1 MFREIKKSLI
11 INTDHIVYYDRA
23 EKRIEMST
31 GEEFFVDEEYDVL
44 LLSSFQY
51 INTKESTR

>member
-1 MFREIKKSLI
+1 MFREIKKGLI
-11 INTDHIVYYDRA
+11 VNTNHIVYYDRT

>member
-11 INTDHIVYYDRA
+11 INTNHIVYYDRT

-31 GEEFFVDEEYDVL
+31 GEEFFVDEEYDAML
-44 LLSSFQY
+44 LGSFSV
-51 INTKESTR
+51 INRSERTP